1 MRHYSIIRS
10 IIAAT
15 AAIFSAPEAQAYEFT
30 FAQGF
35 DAHGTVTVSYVEPGE
50 TEVMDVTEYFVALE
64 QGETPE
70 GSLPVNEGGTVS
82 VSISPV
88 RGWAVGSVTA
98 RTYMYTDEM
107 RTRSGG
113 APSPSLGIDVD
124 VTNAGNN
131 FYTVTIPTANVELSI
146 AYTKLPEAKIT
157 IDSDSKTPD
166 QLAGNDEFT
175 ATIGET
181 ECAPDE
187 VNINYTLLIMNGITV
202 NATVSATFVSLSGNK
217 ATYRVTGNRA
227 SKLTFGDVEWK
238 ESGALMTCPE
248 NITFSG
254 ADVDT
259 SRLRFTNIG
268 SLTANSGMTL
278 VSDFGDSVGTITGSK
293 YMVGTAFEGEGDT
306 RLEGSDLR
314 FKAKTDAGQTA
325 LQEQT
330 HKTVMDIS
338 SDFAVLLT
346 DCDVF
351 IDSAIDGLSLSSN
364 VGADGVAT
372 FASVGGGASRHET
385 GCRRM
390 ARGVS
395 AAARPF
401 FSITYTGARIMCK
414 AEDVA
419 LRSAEARGNTR
430 SVEQD
435 LTIESGKT
443 YDIMTDEDLVLTLK
457 LSEGDILITSIILK
471 TPDPNDLDGSGKVDA
486 VDLVKAITAGK
497 TQAEI
502 DAIVNAIM
510 QK

>member
-10 IIAAT
+10 IIAAI

-70 GSLPVNEGGTVS
+70 GSLPVSEGGTVS

-131 FYTVTIPTANVELSI
+131 VYTVTIPTANVELSI

-166 QLAGNDEFT
+166 QLAENDEFT
-175 ATIGET
+175 ATIGEM
-181 ECAPDE
+181 EYAPDE

-238 ESGALMTCPE
+238 ESGALMTRPS
-248 NITFSG
+248 NITFSW

-268 SLTANSGMTL
+268 SLTANSSMTL

-293 YMVGTAFEGEGDT
+293 YMVGTAFEGEGGA

-314 FKAKTDAGQTA
+314 FKAKTDAGLPA

-330 HKTVMDIS
+330 HNTVMGGMTPNC
-338 SDFAVLLT
+338 AVLFT
-346 DCDVF
+346 GCDVVL
-351 IDSAIDGLSLSSN
+351 DAASGLGLSSPD
-364 VGADGVAT
+364 GTDGVAT
-372 FASVGGGASRHET
+372 FSNLGGSASRYET

-430 SVEQD
+430 SVEQVI
-435 LTIESGKT
+435 TIESGKT

-457 LSEGDILITSIILK
+457 LSEGNILITSIILK

-486 VDLVKAITAGK
+486 VDLVKAIAAGK

-502 DAIVNAIM
+502 NEIVNAIM